1 MRRPESEIIGDF
13 VREEK
18 GGDEAIHHCLCCGR
32 NKLSINTGLEDS
44 SKAGL
49 YHCWHCGMSGVAR
62 EGFTFPVPTVHRQ
75 QIVAKHA
82 DTYAKMLRQAQ
93 GDTSGGPLAKLL
105 AKRGI
110 SKEVIE
116 PFRLSFEPD
125 RSKQADRLAMPM
137 YLGGRPCGYQ
147 SWRPS
152 ESLKYKNEGE
162 RGVAGDDIDGTCTHV
177 VIAEGMFDAFKIWE
191 VLHDQWRRH
200 TRFVFC
206 TCGSSVSPAQISEIL
221 GRVPEDAWVYIAF
234 DNDKLTAAVK
244 LYNLLRPYRNVHV
257 ALPPSGL
264 GKDWDDIFKADAAWA
279 RKFWVMTLKGE

>member
-1 MRRPESEIIGDF
+1 MQRDSAAIIGDF

-18 GGDEAIHHCLCCGR
+18 NGDEAIHQCLSCGH
-32 NKLSINTGLEDS
+32 NKLSVNQGIEDS
-44 SKAGL
+44 TKMGL
-49 YHCWHCGMSGVAR
+49 YHCWHCGMSGIDR
-62 EGFTFPVPTVHRQ
+62 SGSTFPVFTIHRQ
-75 QIVAKHA
+75 QTVAVHA
-82 DTYAKMLRQAQ
+82 DTYEKLLKQA
-93 GDTSGGPLAKLL
+93 GADTDRPSLAKLL

-110 SKEVIE
+110 SKEVVE

-125 RSKQADRLAMPM
+125 RSKEADRLAMPM
-137 YLGGRPCGYQ
+137 YLGGQPCGYQ

-152 ESLKYKNEGE
+152 EQLKYKNEGE
-162 RGVAGDDIDGTCTHV
+162 RGVAGTDIEGTCTHV

-200 TRFVFC
+200 TRFVLC
-206 TCGSSVSPAQISEIL
+206 TCGSSISPAQISEIL
-221 GRVPEDAWVYIAF
+221 GRVPEDAWIHIAF

-257 ALPPSGL
+257 SLPPSGL
-264 GKDWDDIFKADAAWA
+264 GKDWDDIFKADASWA